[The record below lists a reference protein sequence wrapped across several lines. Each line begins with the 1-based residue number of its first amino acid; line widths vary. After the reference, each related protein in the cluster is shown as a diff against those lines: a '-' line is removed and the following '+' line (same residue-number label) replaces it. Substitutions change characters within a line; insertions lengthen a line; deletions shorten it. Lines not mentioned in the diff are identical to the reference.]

1 MIDAPCV
8 PVVVKRASL
17 TLTAV
22 DVVLETPHSRRAQ
35 PLLATAYT
43 DMRGRVVEPAPA
55 FDQPVSPVVGTV
67 LAIAAVLILLFFV
80 YPAPLAD
87 SAAAAA
93 ATLFTG

>member
-1 MIDAPCV
+1 MYFD
-8 PVVVKRASL
+8 
-17 TLTAV
+17 
-22 DVVLETPHSRRAQ
+22 
-35 PLLATAYT
+35 
-43 DMRGRVVEPAPA
+43 EPAPA

-67 LAIAAVLILLFFV
+67 LAIAAVLILLFFI